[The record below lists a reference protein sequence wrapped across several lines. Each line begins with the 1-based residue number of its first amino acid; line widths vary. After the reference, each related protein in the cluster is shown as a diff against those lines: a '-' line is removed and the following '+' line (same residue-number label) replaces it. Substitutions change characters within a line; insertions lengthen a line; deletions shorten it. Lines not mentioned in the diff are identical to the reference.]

1 MVMSLVV
8 TTVAAKGFAKL
19 AKTNG
24 QKTNDTRMPR
34 NNRVSL
40 KPMLASQVL
49 GTHLVV

>member
-34 NNRVSL
+34 NNPRVAHSDASISSL
-40 KPMLASQVL
+40 INSL
-49 GTHLVV
+49 